1 MYPPDPYPDP
11 NRILL
16 KEIIRYM
23 SPRFFWFF
31 LGGASAAIWMH
42 KHEEKRQM
50 WTSQQAD
57 GSHPSWGAC
66 MQHSWYWKHRRGQV
80 EETAHTATPAT
91 EDDDLNMSQ
100 ASEQL
105 VTAVRTGIRSV
116 MDTLVSIETAFRE
129 EKAEAERR
137 MRERPAP
144 TTAPTDPQVQQPV
157 TRVDHEPTVANPA
170 PEKAPAYSPVP
181 TPRPAS
187 QANDTTMSQILAA
200 LEKINAKLDK

>member
-1 MYPPDPYPDP
+1 MRPLDPYPDP
-11 NRILL
+11 NRILV

-31 LGGASAAIWMH
+31 LGGASAALWMH
-42 KHEEKRQM
+42 KHEENRQM
-50 WTSQQAD
+50 WSSQHAD
-57 GSHPSWGAC
+57 GSHSSWGRC

-80 EETAHTATPAT
+80 EESAHVATTATD
-91 EDDDLNMSQ
+91 DDDLNMSQ

-116 MDTLVSIETAFRE
+116 MDTLVSIENAFRE

-137 MRERPAP
+137 MRERPGP
-144 TTAPTDPQVQQPV
+144 STASTEPV
-157 TRVDHEPTVANPA
+157 TRVDHEPAVATPA

-187 QANDTTMSQILAA
+187 QANDPTMSQILAA